1 MISSKKGQLMFSSI
15 TPMYDN
21 SELMNAIF
29 EAIGTEADTSVE
41 LGDEILRE
49 IFPQT
54 AISWGLGIWEQRLNL
69 ITNISESVEKRRR
82 KILTKLQTRSIVT
95 PEKMGYIVKSLT
107 GLATDVNDK
116 VADYTFGI
124 TLTSESF
131 DIDIGE
137 IKQEVK
143 RIKPSHLGYSLA
155 LETPKTINISM
166 SREYVFNPLNMCG
179 GFICGDG
186 IVISTYGR
194 SYESTMKTHV
204 DYSKNIKNYSLTG
217 EILSGLNAEF
227 EIGITVIGRVYES
240 TESIKAIKEYL
251 YDNQLSKT
259 DGNIIGTIYNSEIK
273 AAGTYNNAINIY
285 DESGNDF
292 TGLFMTGSSELLV
305 STLGRIYES
314 SDNIETTE
322 KVILD
327 TQLNKSS
334 STDPIVGSLNSSII
348 QAISSSEDAIKDYS
362 QAGSILVSE
371 NIDSENGYGIV
382 GRTYS
387 CNIDE
392 NSSET
397 SAVKEYNQSGEILT
411 STEVVL

>member
-15 TPMYDN
+15 TPMYND
-21 SELMNAIF
+21 SVLMKSIF
-29 EAIGTEADTSVE
+29 ESIGTEADTSVE

-54 AISWGLGIWEQRLNL
+54 AISWGLSIWEQRLNL
-69 ITNISESVEKRRR
+69 MTNVSESVEKRRR
-82 KILTKLQTRSIVT
+82 KILTKLQTRSIVN

-107 GLATDVNDK
+107 GLDTDVNDK
-116 VADYTFGI
+116 VTDYTFGI

-194 SYESTMKTHV
+194 SYESTIKTHA
-204 DYSKNIKNYSLTG
+204 DYNKNIKNYSLTG
-217 EILSGLNAEF
+217 EILPSLNSEF
-227 EIGITVIGRVYES
+227 ESGIAVIGRIYES

-348 QAISSSEDAIKDYS
+348 EATSSSEKSIKDYS
-362 QAGSILVSE
+362 LTGSILVSE
-371 NIDSENGYGIV
+371 NIDSENGDDTI

-392 NSSET
+392 NSNET
-397 SAVKEYNQSGEILT
+397 SSVKEYNQAGDILT